1 MSPPGTVSRRD
12 VLVRLAVVGSGIAGN
27 TAAWLLSRDHDV
39 TLFEA
44 EDRPGGHTHTHQI
57 EIDGRPLAVDTGFIV
72 YNDRNYPQ
80 FMRLLDALGVRGQA
94 TEMSFS
100 VSNEASGVEYNG
112 GSLGGL
118 FAQRTNLTRLDF
130 WGMLVDIL
138 RFNRQAPK
146 IMALHGPGPTLGQF
160 LRDAGYGDAF
170 VRDYLVPMGAAIWS
184 VPTERMET
192 FPAKRIIEFFDN
204 HGLLTVDDRPQW
216 YTVQGGSDTYQRAL
230 HAELSTPP
238 RLGTPV
244 RGVRRDGARVEIRTE
259 DDGGLRSESFDAVIM
274 ACHSDQALAVLDD
287 PSDAERE
294 VLGAIGYQ
302 DNEVVLHTD
311 ASIMPRAK
319 AAWASWNY
327 RLPAGGAEDVTVSY
341 WMNHLQQLDV
351 STPVLVT
358 LNQTDALDESKV
370 LRRLHYAHPVFDVP
384 AVAAQAR
391 RDEISG
397 VRNTFYCGAYW
408 RYGFHEDGCLS
419 AVEVARQ
426 LGVDW

>member
-1 MSPPGTVSRRD
+1 
-12 VLVRLAVVGSGIAGN
+12 VRVAVVGTGIAGN
-27 TAAWLLSRDHDV
+27 TAAWLLTRDHEV

-44 EDRPGGHTHTHQI
+44 EDRPGGHTHTHDVT
-57 EIDGRPLAVDTGFIV
+57 IDGRPVAVDTGFIV

-80 FMRLLDALGVRGQA
+80 FLRLLNALGVRGQE

-100 VSNEASGVEYNG
+100 VANEATGVEYNG

-118 FAQRTNLTRLDF
+118 FAQRANLTRLDF
-130 WGMLVDIL
+130 WGMLLDIL

-146 IMALHGPGPTLGQF
+146 LMALHGPGPTLGQF
-160 LRDAGYGDAF
+160 LRDAGYGEAF

-192 FPAKRIIEFFDN
+192 FPAKRIVEFFDN
-204 HGLLTVDDRPQW
+204 HGLLTIDDRPQW
-216 YTVQGGSDTYQRAL
+216 YTVRGGSRSYLEAL
-230 HAELSTPP
+230 HAELATPP

-244 RGVRRDGARVEIRTE
+244 RGVRREGGVTVRTDE
-259 DDGGLRSESFDAVIM
+259 GTESFDAIVL
-274 ACHSDQALAVLDD
+274 ACHSDQALAMLED
-287 PSDAERE
+287 PSDAERS
-294 VLGAIGYQ
+294 VLGAISWQ

-311 ASIMPRAK
+311 ASILPRAK

-341 WMNHLQQLDV
+341 WMNHLQHLDV
-351 STPVLVT
+351 STPLVVT

-370 LRRLHYAHPVFDVP
+370 LRRLHYAHPVFDAP

-397 VRNTFYCGAYW
+397 VRDTFYCGAYW

-419 AVEVARQ
+419 AVEVARR
-426 LGVDW
+426 LGVEW